1 VRDLFL
7 SSLPSIP
14 FHFASRSISMKEK
27 RTEAKGKER
36 KRRETKE
43 QITLFIPYK
52 ICVFL
57 CGCSFA
63 FNFNEMKCKRE
74 LNANNNP
81 QQRHTTNHSSHTAAG
96 QGFIRF
102 FPFFLSPFPFH
113 YKRMKRARE

>member
-1 VRDLFL
+1 
-7 SSLPSIP
+7 
-14 FHFASRSISMKEK
+14 MKEK

-81 QQRHTTNHSSHTAAG
+81 QQRHTTNP
-96 QGFIRF
+96 GFIILFIIF
-102 FPFFLSPFPFH
+102 FVLLFLLLCLFVMKSTKKTKE
-113 YKRMKRARE
+113 KRTKRPRRED